1 MALKIEKPGR
11 REEYTLGADRES
23 SQPTV
28 FELRPLSWEEM
39 AEMQELSPL
48 TLDQSLRI
56 TAIVAAAKAA
66 ARALTQ
72 DDLKRIEE
80 IAPTDGTRLKK
91 LTQQHALAVRYG
103 ITGIRGLVDLNGDP
117 TEMGGPE
124 FARQAPATVLHEL
137 GAEIVRISRLAEDR
151 IKK

>member
-11 REEYTLGADRES
+11 RQEYTLLADRES

-28 FELRPLSWEEM
+28 FELRPLTWEEM

-48 TLDQSLRI
+48 TLEQSLRI
-56 TAIVAAAKAA
+56 TAIVAAAKAE

-72 DDLKRIEE
+72 DDLNRVEE

-103 ITGIRGLVDLNGDP
+103 VVNIRGLVDIEGNPIEMIGSELARHAP
-117 TEMGGPE
+117 TP
-124 FARQAPATVLHEL
+124 VLHEL
-137 GAEIVRISRLAEDR
+137 GAEIVRISRLDEDR